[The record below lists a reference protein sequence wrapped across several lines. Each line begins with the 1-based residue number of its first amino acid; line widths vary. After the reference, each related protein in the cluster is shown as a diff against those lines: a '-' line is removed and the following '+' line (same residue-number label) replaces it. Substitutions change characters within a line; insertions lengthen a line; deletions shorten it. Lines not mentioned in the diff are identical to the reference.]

1 MTRKMMIV
9 VTRASTSVPKY
20 SRKFAPDVPMA
31 NRRGKNPIGKGS
43 VPVCQFRN
51 PFTRPCETPA
61 TMKSPTPEPTPHLVT
76 TSSISTTRRPP
87 MQSWRKIK
95 SETANIFPPK
105 NCVATDGSGII
116 IPLRTM
122 GSASTMII
130 TKMSIFCR
138 PMYMTWPRA
147 SLVSICRIPA
157 PLSSCSTID
166 AVTIGPIPRCRS
178 EPLAPASRAR
188 YIPKIS
194 CDCGESPKILML
206 VNVK

>member
-1 MTRKMMIV
+1 
-9 VTRASTSVPKY
+9 
-20 SRKFAPDVPMA
+20 MA
-31 NRRGKNPIGKGS
+31 NSRGKNPIGKGS

-76 TSSISTTRRPP
+76 TSSIITTSKPP
-87 MQSWRKIK
+87 RQTWRKIR
-95 SETANIFPPK
+95 SETVSIFPPK
-105 NCVATDGSGII
+105 NSAATVGSGII
-116 IPLRTM
+116 IPLATM
-122 GSASTMII
+122 GNASTMII

-138 PMYMTWPRA
+138 PMYMTCPRA
-147 SLVSICRIPA
+147 SLVSICRSPA

-194 CDCGESPKILML
+194 CDSAESPKISIL
-206 VNVK
+206 VNEK